1 MSLLDNLA
9 LGLSVVANVESLLAL
24 MGGICIGVFAGA
36 IPGMSATMAVALTLP
51 FTFSMP
57 PIIGI
62 LLLLGVY
69 KGGIFGGSIP
79 AILIKTPGTPASSAT
94 TLDGYPLAA
103 KGEAGRA
110 LSMALYASCTA
121 DVISNLA
128 LILFAGFLASFAL
141 NFGPPEFF
149 TLILFSLTIIA
160 GVSGDSLIKGIFSA
174 LLGLLF
180 ATIGLDLVYGTNRFT
195 FGDPNLMGGLN
206 FIAVLIGLFA
216 IPEILTMARD
226 PRPRDGETRAL
237 GRKGVSFAEY
247 RKSFRTIVR
256 GSFIGVFLG
265 SIPGIGAAPAAFLS
279 YSEARRKSPNKANFG
294 KGEIEGV
301 AASEAGNN
309 GVAGATLIPLLALGV
324 PGDVITAIIIG
335 AFMVHGLQ
343 PGPMMF
349 VMNVDIIYGMFMG
362 LIVSSV
368 ILLAVGSAAIR
379 AFRYVADIPRG
390 ILFPAVLVLCVYGG
404 YAVNNSIFDVGV
416 MFAMG
421 WLGYLMLIYGVPAA
435 PFLIAFILGPLLENN
450 FRQSMLMSGGDA
462 TILARGPITWFFWG
476 LTIITVVAILRAGLK
491 GRGAA
496 PIEEVRAGTQEGTTA
511 RRDAQDTKS

>member
-1 MSLLDNLA
+1 MSFIDSLFAGLQLVGNVEAFLA
-9 LGLSVVANVESLLAL
+9 LGLGVA
-24 MGGICIGVFAGA
+24 IGVIGGA

-51 FTFSMP
+51 FTFSMT
-57 PIIGI
+57 PITGI

-94 TLDGYPLAA
+94 VLDGYPMAE
-103 KGEAGRA
+103 KGQAGKA
-110 LSMALYASCTA
+110 LGMALWASCTA
-121 DVISNLA
+121 DLISNLA
-128 LILFAGFLASFAL
+128 LIFFAGFLASFAL
-141 NFGPPEFF
+141 SFGPPEFF

-160 GVSGDSLIKGIFSA
+160 GVSGESLLRGGLSA
-174 LLGLLF
+174 MLGLLL

-195 FGDPNLMGGLN
+195 FGNPNMMGGLN

-216 IPEILTMARD
+216 IPEILSMVWNPSSHDGVARS
-226 PRPRDGETRAL
+226 L
-237 GRKGVSFAEY
+237 GKNWVTFQEY
-247 RKSFRTIVR
+247 KKSFKSIVR

-279 YSEARRKSPNKANFG
+279 YSEARRKSPNKENFG

-324 PGDVITAIIIG
+324 PGDVITAIIMG
-335 AFMVHGLQ
+335 AFMIHGLQ

-349 VMNVDIIYGMFMG
+349 ILNVDIIYGLFIG

-368 ILLAVGSAAIR
+368 FLFFIGSVAIR
-379 AFRYVADIPRG
+379 GFKYVADIPRG
-390 ILFPAVLVLCVYGG
+390 VLFPSVLILCVYGVF
-404 YAVNNSIFDVGV
+404 AVNNNIFDVGV

-421 WLGYLMLIYGVPAA
+421 AVGFVMLRYKVPAA
-435 PFLIAFILGPLLENN
+435 PFLIAFILGPLLEDN
-450 FRQSMLMSGGDA
+450 FRQSMLMSGSSGWV
-462 TILARGPITWFFWG
+462 LFRGPITWFFWT
-476 LTIITVVAILRAGLK
+476 LTVITVFAI
-491 GRGAA
+491 
-496 PIEEVRAGTQEGTTA
+496 VRAGIKATRQPSVPTA
-511 RRDAQDTKS
+511 

>member
-1 MSLLDNLA
+1 MSFIDSIYAGLSLVGNFESFLA
-9 LGLSVVANVESLLAL
+9 LFIGIVVGV
-24 MGGICIGVFAGA
+24 IGGA

-51 FTFSMP
+51 FTFALQ
-57 PIIGI
+57 PITGI

-94 TLDGYPLAA
+94 ILDGYPMAE

-110 LSMALYASCTA
+110 LGMALWASCTA

-128 LILFAGFLASFAL
+128 LILFAGWLASFAL

-160 GVSGDSLIKGIFSA
+160 GVSGDSLLRGALSA
-174 LLGLLF
+174 LLGLLL

-195 FGDPNLMGGLN
+195 FGDPNMMGGLN

-216 IPEILTMARD
+216 LPEILAMVWHPTGHVGKARS
-226 PRPRDGETRAL
+226 L
-237 GRKGVSFAEY
+237 GKNWVTFADY
-247 RKSFRTIVR
+247 KACFKSIVR

-265 SIPGIGAAPAAFLS
+265 SIPGIGAAPSAFLS
-279 YSEARRKSPNKANFG
+279 YSEARRTSKNKANFG

-301 AASEAGNN
+301 AAAEAGNN

-335 AFMVHGLQ
+335 AFMIHGLQ

-349 VMNVDIIYGMFMG
+349 ILNVDIIYGLFIG

-368 ILLAVGSAAIR
+368 FLFLVGSVAIR
-379 AFRYVADIPRG
+379 GFKYVADVPKR
-390 ILFPAVLVLCVYGG
+390 ILVPAVLILCIYGVF
-404 YAVNNSIFDVGV
+404 AVNNNIFDVGV
-416 MFAMG
+416 MFVMG
-421 WLGYLMLIYGVPAA
+421 WVGYAMARCHIPAA
-435 PFLIAFILGPLLENN
+435 PFLIAFILGPLLEDN
-450 FRQSMLMSGGDA
+450 FRQSMLMSGSDPL
-462 TILARGPITWFFWG
+462 ILARGPITWFFWV
-476 LTIITVVAILRAGLK
+476 LTIITVIAIIRAG
-491 GRGAA
+491 
-496 PIEEVRAGTQEGTTA
+496 VRATRGTPFIPPEMKG
-511 RRDAQDTKS
+511 

>member
-1 MSLLDNLA
+1 MSFIDNIQA
-9 LGLSVVANVESLLAL
+9 GLSLISNVESFAALA
-24 MGGICIGVFAGA
+24 GGIVIGVIGGA

-51 FTFSMP
+51 FTFAMS
-57 PIIGI
+57 PITGI

-94 TLDGYPLAA
+94 VLDGYPMAE
-103 KGEAGRA
+103 KGQAGKA
-110 LSMALYASCTA
+110 LGMALWASCTA
-121 DVISNLA
+121 DLISNLA
-128 LILFAGFLASFAL
+128 LIFFAGWLASFAL
-141 NFGPPEFF
+141 SFGPPEFF

-160 GVSGDSLIKGIFSA
+160 GVSGNSLLRGALSA
-174 LLGLLF
+174 LLGLLL

-195 FGDPNLMGGLN
+195 FENPNMMGGLN

-216 IPEILTMARD
+216 IPEILSMVWNPKENEGKARK
-226 PRPRDGETRAL
+226 L
-237 GRKGVSFAEY
+237 GGDWVTFSEY
-247 RKSFRTIVR
+247 MRCFKSIVR

-265 SIPGIGAAPAAFLS
+265 SIPGIGAAPSAFLS
-279 YSEARRKSPNKANFG
+279 YSEARRRSPNKDNFG

-335 AFMVHGLQ
+335 AFMIHGLQ

-349 VMNVDIIYGMFMG
+349 VLNVDIIYGLFMG

-368 ILLAVGSAAIR
+368 FLFLFGSVAIR
-379 AFRYVADIPRG
+379 GFKFVADVPRG
-390 ILFPAVLVLCVYGG
+390 VLFPAVLVLCVYGVF
-404 YAVNNSIFDVGV
+404 AVNNNIFDVGV

-421 WLGYLMLIYGVPAA
+421 IVGFIMMRNDIPAA
-435 PFLIAFILGPLLENN
+435 PFLIAFIIGPLLEDN
-450 FRQSMLMSGGDA
+450 FRQAMLMSGSSP
-462 TILARGPITWFFWG
+462 TILFRGPITWFFWA
-476 LTIITVVAILRAGLK
+476 LTIITVVAIIRAGM
-491 GRGAA
+491 RAA
-496 PIEEVRAGTQEGTTA
+496 K
-511 RRDAQDTKS
+511 KSVASVND